1 MNSTQWKLNIT
12 IKDYFPKLKKIPY
25 SEYNCIISYNKIK
38 QIISIKNK
46 SSEKFQFSI
55 KPQKK
60 DLSYLVTLINIE
72 NNKTIGESNLNIAS
86 FRLKQ
91 LKDMKKIKY
100 EQQIKLELNKSM
112 KENLFGPGI
121 NIGNIYIKFLIE
133 ISISKNSNSFLMY
146 KLENKNICDNN
157 INSNKSGNDNNLNS
171 LSLSSF
177 LTNLSTLKENKK
189 QNEKKIKNTSSFNNN
204 IKYLCTEISH
214 KKNKSNLYHKV
225 TKEENQS
232 KRKLKIF
239 SPTKIINLKKNN
251 TKWHINREYLKSVN
265 KNISTSLQ
273 EKRVKNKKLR
283 KAFSNED
290 IRYSNN
296 NIQLMT
302 EICNNSNNNITYST
316 KRKKQYNKIIKTER
330 TNSKNSNKFKKII
343 KSTKINDNNQKI
355 KSNNKSKNNFENKKN
370 LNSIIKDI
378 KIKNQQIKKKL
389 DMHNSKYPLIKEKII
404 YEHKVMNELQ
414 NKIEENN
421 IKNYIH
427 VNINKQTN
435 NLFLNKMTKIKLN
448 ELNIFNIIFNQKII
462 SNKNINIDPKDIVK
476 EKIKQQQQIQL
487 LIKLIRNLVK
497 IYGNL
502 SHLFEKEQN
511 KQILI
516 KSLFLRY
523 NIKETEWDKEN
534 DLFDIYEKKL
544 KENKEVYYYNRYQ
557 KEKEEFNTIKEE
569 DEEELNTIE

>member
-1 MNSTQWKLNIT
+1 
-12 IKDYFPKLKKIPY
+12 
-25 SEYNCIISYNKIK
+25 
-38 QIISIKNK
+38 
-46 SSEKFQFSI
+46 
-55 KPQKK
+55 
-60 DLSYLVTLINIE
+60 
-72 NNKTIGESNLNIAS
+72 
-86 FRLKQ
+86 
-91 LKDMKKIKY
+91 
-100 EQQIKLELNKSM
+100 
-112 KENLFGPGI
+112 
-121 NIGNIYIKFLIE
+121 
-133 ISISKNSNSFLMY
+133 
-146 KLENKNICDNN
+146 
-157 INSNKSGNDNNLNS
+157 
-171 LSLSSF
+171 
-177 LTNLSTLKENKK
+177 
-189 QNEKKIKNTSSFNNN
+189 
-204 IKYLCTEISH
+204 
-214 KKNKSNLYHKV
+214 
-225 TKEENQS
+225 
-232 KRKLKIF
+232 
-239 SPTKIINLKKNN
+239 
-251 TKWHINREYLKSVN
+251 
-265 KNISTSLQ
+265 
-273 EKRVKNKKLR
+273 
-283 KAFSNED
+283 
-290 IRYSNN
+290 
-296 NIQLMT
+296 
-302 EICNNSNNNITYST
+302 
-316 KRKKQYNKIIKTER
+316 
-330 TNSKNSNKFKKII
+330 
-343 KSTKINDNNQKI
+343 
-355 KSNNKSKNNFENKKN
+355 
-370 LNSIIKDI
+370 
-378 KIKNQQIKKKL
+378 
-389 DMHNSKYPLIKEKII
+389 MHNSKYPLIKEKII

-523 NIKETEWDKEN
+523 NIKETEWDNEN